1 MRKSTYHFVNG
12 IGFAVIYPHRCVFKK
27 AKNFFMY
34 NENKVVN
41 KDRIIGLLIRVLIK
55 KYRNPHFD
63 FQSSCFISTF
73 HIGLYTYI
81 FTHSHTTVE
90 KKYHRLSQFGWI
102 KRFM

>member
-1 MRKSTYHFVNG
+1 MRKSTYHFVDG
-12 IGFAVIYPHRCVFKK
+12 TGFAVICPHRCVFKK

-41 KDRIIGLLIRVLIK
+41 KDRIIGLLIRVLVK
-55 KYRNPHFD
+55 KQVNSLFD
-63 FQSSCFISTF
+63 FQPSSFISTF

-90 KKYHRLSQFGWI
+90 KKYHQLSQFSWLE
-102 KRFM
+102 